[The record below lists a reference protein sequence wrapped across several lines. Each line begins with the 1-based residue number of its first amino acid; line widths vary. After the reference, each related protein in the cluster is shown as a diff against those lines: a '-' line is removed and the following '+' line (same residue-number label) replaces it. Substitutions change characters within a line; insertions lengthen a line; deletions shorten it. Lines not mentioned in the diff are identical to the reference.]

1 MAVDKKADCVVIGTS
16 LAALEYAENNDCLIL
31 FNAEPAH
38 FSYKKLLNGDYEYDR
53 WQDCASRLAFD
64 GKNPFGDKISQ
75 LRIKEE
81 HIQIIC
87 HNRKYNVFYDSIVFF
102 DDENIENFPFEKVA
116 INKYRVCD
124 WFKVTSGTKHDYWTL
139 ETEDEFVKKIYFHT
153 KINLPKYKDCVSE
166 SILTES
172 ELNHVDFSSTM
183 ARLKTIDV
191 MTKAGILGTKHTKT
205 YRYPI
210 KMDFL
215 ERQVFKIKEEIVKT
229 KDNYR
234 LDTRELK

>member
-87 HNRKYNVFYDSIVFF
+87 HNRKYNVFYDSIAFF
-102 DDENIENFPFEKVA
+102 DDEKLEAAYIANTVNNLIQNGYKYQD
-116 INKYRVCD
+116 ISILSRTNKY
-124 WFKVTSGTKHDYWTL
+124 TSAL
-139 ETEDEFVKKIYFHT
+139 ELLFI
-153 KINLPKYKDCVSE
+153 
-166 SILTES
+166 
-172 ELNHVDFSSTM
+172 
-183 ARLKTIDV
+183 
-191 MTKAGILGTKHTKT
+191 KHTI
-205 YRYPI
+205 PHI
-210 KMDFL
+210 F
-215 ERQVFKIKEEIVKT
+215 
-229 KDNYR
+229 N
-234 LDTRELK
+234 

>member
-1 MAVDKKADCVVIGTS
+1 M
-16 LAALEYAENNDCLIL
+16 
-31 FNAEPAH
+31 
-38 FSYKKLLNGDYEYDR
+38 
-53 WQDCASRLAFD
+53 
-64 GKNPFGDKISQ
+64 
-75 LRIKEE
+75 
-81 HIQIIC
+81 
-87 HNRKYNVFYDSIVFF
+87 
-102 DDENIENFPFEKVA
+102 
-116 INKYRVCD
+116 
-124 WFKVTSGTKHDYWTL
+124 
-139 ETEDEFVKKIYFHT
+139 
-153 KINLPKYKDCVSE
+153 
-166 SILTES
+166 TES

-191 MTKAGILGTKHTKT
+191 MAKAGILGTKHTKT